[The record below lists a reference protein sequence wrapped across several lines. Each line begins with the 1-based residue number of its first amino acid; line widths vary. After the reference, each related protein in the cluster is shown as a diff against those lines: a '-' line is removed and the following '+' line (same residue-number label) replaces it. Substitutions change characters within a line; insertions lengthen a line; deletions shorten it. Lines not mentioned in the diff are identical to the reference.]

1 MGQALRRA
9 TGSVRAGR
17 PDPPPPPVQRSP
29 RPANIIILKPL
40 NCTLSNGMYGAL
52 LGSIEVTET
61 IKDESGVIEERDP
74 RYDEMLRH
82 MVGKITSRSGGKLEM
97 GEVRIIR
104 LAISSCTAWYK
115 RYIPVRQVTGTR
127 TACYRAVPP
136 KIDHRWPLSA
146 VDGRLREKST
156 VGGRLKKKRGRRR
169 EKEEK
174 RRGEERILRAVV
186 ARRRFFSCARRRDIS
201 PRGEEDQGD
210 AGIVERYNRPM
221 PKLRSSREEA
231 GASGQKPL
239 PPGTLSVEQVRQ
251 IILLHQGKAVEH
263 PGPMDIQDIANKFGV
278 DAAQVQQITRFMSLP
293 PQDGERKTQ

>member
-1 MGQALRRA
+1 MLSTYRSDRGPVC
-9 TGSVRAGR
+9 SVQLG
-17 PDPPPPPVQRSP
+17 
-29 RPANIIILKPL
+29 
-40 NCTLSNGMYGAL
+40 TLVYHVSVC
-52 LGSIEVTET
+52 SVTET

-97 GEVRIIR
+97 GEVIGTP
-104 LAISSCTAWYK
+104 TA
-115 RYIPVRQVTGTR
+115 R
-127 TACYRAVPP
+127 YRAVPP
-136 KIDHRWPLSA
+136 KIDHRWSISA
-146 VDGRLREKST
+146 VDGRLREKLT
-156 VGGRLKKKRGRRR
+156 VGGRLKKKKGRRRR

-174 RRGEERILRAVV
+174 RRGEERIPRTVV
-186 ARRRFFSCARRRDIS
+186 ARRRFFSRVRRRDIS
-201 PRGEEDQGD
+201 LRGEKDQGD

>member
-29 RPANIIILKPL
+29 RPANVDPPHPPAASIDGQDPL
-40 NCTLSNGMYGAL
+40 GISGA
-52 LGSIEVTET
+52 EVTET

-97 GEVRIIR
+97 GE
-104 LAISSCTAWYK
+104 
-115 RYIPVRQVTGTR
+115 
-127 TACYRAVPP
+127 
-136 KIDHRWPLSA
+136 
-146 VDGRLREKST
+146 
-156 VGGRLKKKRGRRR
+156 
-169 EKEEK
+169 
-174 RRGEERILRAVV
+174 
-186 ARRRFFSCARRRDIS
+186 
-201 PRGEEDQGD
+201 

>member
-97 GEVRIIR
+97 GEVGNFV
-104 LAISSCTAWYK
+104 L
-115 RYIPVRQVTGTR
+115 YIPVRQVTGTR
-127 TACYRAVPP
+127 TARYRAVPP

-156 VGGRLKKKRGRRR
+156 VGGRLKKKKGRRR

-186 ARRRFFSCARRRDIS
+186 VRRRFFSRAMRRDIS

-210 AGIVERYNRPM
+210 
-221 PKLRSSREEA
+221 
-231 GASGQKPL
+231 
-239 PPGTLSVEQVRQ
+239 
-251 IILLHQGKAVEH
+251 
-263 PGPMDIQDIANKFGV
+263 
-278 DAAQVQQITRFMSLP
+278 
-293 PQDGERKTQ
+293 